1 MANIV
6 MEVEL
11 YRKLRN
17 KQRGY
22 LFASIISASRL
33 AGFGEPVANLQ
44 KWRLSKPADDT
55 EKALRFLAWA
65 TPDYDYL
72 LLPDADSR
80 DKGIT
85 DIQVLFNA
93 LAVLPARENDDIELD
108 RRELKDLA
116 IDGAYV
122 AGYVTGLAESE
133 AKKADF
139 AGSRGKLEQ
148 KGFNNVIE
156 QMCLDAG
163 LPAYSLYI
171 YDDTKFSRTFE
182 AVGE

>member
-6 MEVEL
+6 MYDDL
-11 YRKLRN
+11 YRRLRN

-22 LFASIISASRL
+22 IFGAIISASRL
-33 AGFGEPVANLQ
+33 AGFGEPVPNLQ
-44 KWRLSKPADDT
+44 KWKLKNPADDT
-55 EKALRFLAWA
+55 EKTLRWLAWS

-72 LLPDADSR
+72 LLPDAESR
-80 DKGIT
+80 DKGIA
-85 DIQVLFNA
+85 DIQIVFNG
-93 LAVLPARENDDIELD
+93 LAVLPAKENDDIELD

-116 IDGAYV
+116 VDSAYV
-122 AGYVTGLAESE
+122 SGYVTGLAEGE

-139 AGSRGKLEQ
+139 SASRDKVTS

-171 YDDTKFSRTFE
+171 YNDDKFNRTFE